1 MKDEHK
7 LPYNIQFF
15 ADGEG
20 TSDQATGTDGGE
32 QSNTDTGDQGQ
43 ENKDTGKTF
52 TQAELSAVA
61 VTEKKQ
67 GKNVILKL
75 FGCEDEKT
83 AKEQAVAFKKWQ
95 EDQKTAEQKQ
105 HDSEKDKVAAEARA
119 VAAENKLTCISAGVN
134 LDSLEDALAI
144 AAPKVTGEKD
154 LKAVLD
160 EMREQKK
167 YEGFF
172 AASGSSE
179 GDDDEDDDEDDDGEE
194 GTGSAPGHNKKSDA
208 TQSSLGKRLAESQRG
223 AIKKSTYFS
232 K

>member
-20 TSDQATGTDGGE
+20 SGSEDDASHDEEGNQDDQGKA
-32 QSNTDTGDQGQ
+32 GDQGQ

-67 GKNVILKL
+67 GKNAILKL

-105 HDSEKDKVAAEARA
+105 HDSEKDKAAAEARA

-144 AAPKVTGEKD
+144 AAPKVTDEKD
-154 LKAVLD
+154 LKAVLN

-167 YEGFF
+167 YKGFF

-179 GDDDEDDDEDDDGEE
+179 EDDDEGDDGEE
-194 GTGSAPGHNKKSDA
+194 GTGSAPGHNKKPDA
-208 TQSSLGKRLAESQRG
+208 AQSSLGKRLAESQRG